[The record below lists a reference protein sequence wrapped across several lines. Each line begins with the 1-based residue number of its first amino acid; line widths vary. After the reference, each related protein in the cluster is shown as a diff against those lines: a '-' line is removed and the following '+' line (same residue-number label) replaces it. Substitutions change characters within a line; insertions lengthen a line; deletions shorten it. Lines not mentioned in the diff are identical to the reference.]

1 MKHFLFRTINAS
13 IPNKIVIPKP
23 ICIFS
28 LLLLSMHSY
37 YIPERSNAN
46 TKKVVITKDRIIIII
61 GNSFLLSFNNDPKPN
76 IYPIT
81 VTTIH
86 KISAMYSGNLAS
98 AVLKNKTKQNICNN
112 STNNKYLLNFIYATA
127 YVIFRIMLPCIKNIS
142 IFFC

>member
-1 MKHFLFRTINAS
+1 MNAS

-23 ICIFS
+23 IFIFFS
-28 LLLLSMHSY
+28 LLLLSIRSY

-46 TKKVVITKDRIIIII
+46 TKKVVITKDRRIISI
-61 GNSFLLSFNNDPKPN
+61 GNSFFLLSFSSDTKPN

-86 KISAMYSGNLAS
+86 KISAMNSGNLAS
-98 AVLKNKTKQNICNN
+98 AVLKNKIIQNICNN
-112 STNNKYLLNFIYATA
+112 NTNNKYLLNFIYATP

-142 IFFC
+142 TFF

>member
-1 MKHFLFRTINAS
+1 VNHFLFRTMNAS

-23 ICIFS
+23 IFIFS
-28 LLLLSMHSY
+28 LLLLSIRSY

-46 TKKVVITKDRIIIII
+46 TKKVVITKDRRIISI
-61 GNSFLLSFNNDPKPN
+61 GNSFLLSFSSDTKPN

-86 KISAMYSGNLAS
+86 KISAMNSGNLAS
-98 AVLKNKTKQNICNN
+98 AVLKNKIIQNICNN
-112 STNNKYLLNFIYATA
+112 NTNNKYLLNFIYATP

-142 IFFC
+142 TFFC